1 VKKILDSD
9 DLKNGMANA
18 GVVGPPTIFI
28 GENKRG

>member
-1 VKKILDSD
+1 MRKFQDSD

-18 GVVGPPTIFI
+18 GVVGHPTIFI